1 MSRAAAPKANT
12 EALLRGAC
20 QTMRRSRHAARTAL
34 IAALLSALLGG
45 CARSLLPEP
54 AASPALFALSGE
66 GEASAATAAPVANAR
81 TLIVDLPRA
90 APGFESSQIAYVRRP
105 YEIEYFAHNQWVDT
119 PSNMLAPKMVR
130 AIERTGAFHAVLGTP
145 TSAVGQFRLETEIV
159 RLQQDFST
167 TPSHVRL
174 TLRAAL
180 IDTAARKVVGSR
192 EFDARV
198 DAPTEDPYGGVIA
211 AQRAA
216 SQVMAELALFCAAS
230 VR

>member
-1 MSRAAAPKANT
+1 M
-12 EALLRGAC
+12 
-20 QTMRRSRHAARTAL
+20 MRRCRAPASAMLA
-34 IAALLSALLGG
+34 AALLPALLGG

-66 GEASAATAAPVANAR
+66 MDAPAATAPAATSR
-81 TLIVDLPRA
+81 TLIVNLPRA
-90 APGFESSQIAYVRRP
+90 APGFDTSQIAYVRRP

-130 AIERTGAFHAVLGTP
+130 AIERTGAFHAVLGSP
-145 TSAVGQFRLETEIV
+145 TSAIGLYRLETEIA

-174 TLRAAL
+174 TLHAVL
-180 IDTAARKVVGSR
+180 IDTATRKVVASR

-198 DAPTEDPYGGVIA
+198 NAPTDDPYGGVIA
-211 AQRAA
+211 AQQAA
-216 SQVMAELALFCAAS
+216 NQVVTELASFCAAS
-230 VR
+230 VQ

>member
-1 MSRAAAPKANT
+1 M
-12 EALLRGAC
+12 
-20 QTMRRSRHAARTAL
+20 MRRSGHAARTAL
-34 IAALLSALLGG
+34 IAALLSALLGA

-54 AASPALFALSGE
+54 AASPTLFALSGE
-66 GEASAATAAPVANAR
+66 SEASAATAGPVAPTR

-90 APGFESSQIAYVRRP
+90 TPGFESSQIAYVRRP

-119 PSNMLAPKMVR
+119 PSNMLAPQMVR
-130 AIERTGAFHAVLGTP
+130 AIGGTGAFHAVLGTP

-180 IDTAARKVVGSR
+180 IDTATRKVVASR

>member
-1 MSRAAAPKANT
+1 
-12 EALLRGAC
+12 
-20 QTMRRSRHAARTAL
+20 MRCRSRHAARAAL
-34 IAALLSALLGG
+34 VAALLPALLGG
-45 CARSLLPEP
+45 CAQSLLPEP

-66 GEASAATAAPVANAR
+66 SEASAATAGPVANAR

-130 AIERTGAFHAVLGTP
+130 AIEGTGAFHAVLGTP

-180 IDTAARKVVGSR
+180 IDTATRKVVASR
-192 EFDARV
+192 EFDARAG
-198 DAPTEDPYGGVIA
+198 APTDDPYGGVIA
-211 AQRAA
+211 AQHAA
-216 SQVMAELALFCAAS
+216 SQALAELALFCAAS